1 MDKIKIGIPKNIDY
15 SYSYF
20 FKEFFEYLN
29 FEVIVSS
36 NINSLQTINL
46 DDISYLKDKCDY
58 ILNIETNKY
67 SKTLNSN
74 LFASKLLNINS
85 CTMYK
90 ELKKIG
96 KKFKISRFKIKKS
109 YKRALIK
116 TNKYNKKIDM
126 INKNLIYSVI

>member
-20 FKEFFEYLN
+20 LREFFEYLN
-29 FEVIVSS
+29 FEVVSS
-36 NINSLQTINL
+36 NINSSQIINL

-67 SKTLNSN
+67 SKSLNSN
-74 LFASKLLNINS
+74 LFASKLLNIS
-85 CTMYK
+85 RCTMYK

-109 YKRALIK
+109 YKRALTK
-116 TNKYNKKIDM
+116 TIKYNKKIDI
-126 INKNLIYSVI
+126 INKNSIYSVI

>member
-1 MDKIKIGIPKNIDY
+1 MDKIKIGIPKNIDC
-15 SYSYF
+15 SYSCF
-20 FKEFFEYLN
+20 LKEFFEYLN
-29 FEVIVSS
+29 FEVVSS
-36 NINSLQTINL
+36 HINSSQTINL
-46 DDISYLKDKCDY
+46 DDIAYLKDKCDY

-96 KKFKISRFKIKKS
+96 KRFKISRFKIKKS

-116 TNKYNKKIDM
+116 TIKYNKKIDI

>member
-20 FKEFFEYLN
+20 LRGFFEYLN

-36 NINSLQTINL
+36 NINSSQTINL
-46 DDISYLKDKCDY
+46 DDISYLNANCDY

-96 KKFKISRFKIKKS
+96 KRFNIPKFKIKNS

-116 TNKYNKKIDM
+116 TNKYNKKIDI

>member
-1 MDKIKIGIPKNIDY
+1 MDKIKIGIPKNMDY
-15 SYSYF
+15 SYNYF
-20 FKEFFEYLN
+20 LKEFFEYLN
-29 FEVIVSS
+29 FEVVSS
-36 NINSLQTINL
+36 HINSSQTINL

-96 KKFKISRFKIKKS
+96 KRFNIPKFKIKKS

>member
-29 FEVIVSS
+29 FEVVSS
-36 NINSLQTINL
+36 HINSSQTINL

-116 TNKYNKKIDM
+116 TNKYNKKTDI

>member
-1 MDKIKIGIPKNIDY
+1 MDKIKIGIPKNMDY

-29 FEVIVSS
+29 FEVVSS
-36 NINSLQTINL
+36 HINSSQTINL
-46 DDISYLKDKCDY
+46 DDISYLNANCDY

-96 KKFKISRFKIKKS
+96 KRFNITKFKIKKS

-116 TNKYNKKIDM
+116 TNKYNKKIDI